1 MKNLK
6 LNDIYNTISGEAGI
20 FPQGAYCTI
29 IRLQGCNL
37 RCIYCDTPQG
47 WENEEYKPEMNAVL
61 EDMLKN
67 GKIANRVMITGGE
80 PLVQQGSL
88 LNLIKEL
95 RVKDHEVQIETNGS
109 LPLPCI
115 VDNVWWEGV
124 GWVVDYKMP
133 CSGMYE
139 KMGGVANFSRRLRG
153 VYHEPGEVVIKFVF
167 DESDI
172 PIMVDTINE
181 LATHYSKRDANPRYR
196 GDFILSPIDA
206 DKTLLS
212 KAIEAVRKGDE
223 KHKTKLLERCVFS
236 LQLHKIVN
244 MP

>member
-6 LNDIYNTISGEAGI
+6 LNDIYDTISGEAGV

-37 RCIYCDTPQG
+37 RCSYCDTPQG
-47 WENEEYKPEMNAVL
+47 REEDEYKPEMNAVL
-61 EDMLKN
+61 AEALKN
-67 GKIANRVMITGGE
+67 GRIARRVMITGGE
-80 PLVQQGSL
+80 PLVQRGSL

-95 RVKDHEVQIETNGS
+95 RAKDHEVQIETNGS
-109 LPLPCI
+109 LPLPPI
-115 VDNVWWEGV
+115 GDSDAWEGV

-133 CSGMYE
+133 CSKMYE
-139 KMGGVANFSRRLRG
+139 KMGGVANFSRRLG
-153 VYHEPGEVVIKFVF
+153 LVYHEPGEVVLKFVF

-172 PIMVDTINE
+172 PIMVDTVSE

-212 KAIEAVRKGDE
+212 KAIEAVRKEDE
-223 KHKTKLLERCVFS
+223 SRKTKILERCIFS

>member
-1 MKNLK
+1 
-6 LNDIYNTISGEAGI
+6 
-20 FPQGAYCTI
+20 
-29 IRLQGCNL
+29 
-37 RCIYCDTPQG
+37 
-47 WENEEYKPEMNAVL
+47 MNAVL

-95 RVKDHEVQIETNGS
+95 RAKDHEVQIETNGS

-139 KMGGVANFSRRLRG
+139 KMGGMANFSRRLRLA
-153 VYHEPGEVVIKFVF
+153 YHELGEVVIKFVF

-172 PIMVDTINE
+172 PTMVDTINE
-181 LATHYSKRDANPRYR
+181 LAAHYSKRDANPRYR

-212 KAIEAVRKGDE
+212 KAIEAVRKEDE

>member
-1 MKNLK
+1 MKSLR
-6 LNDIYNTISGEAGI
+6 LNAIYDTISGEAGI
-20 FPQGAYCTI
+20 FPQGSFCTI

-37 RCIYCDTPQG
+37 RCLYCDTPQG
-47 WENEEYKPEMNAVL
+47 QEADAYKPEVQVEL
-61 EDMLKN
+61 EERLAL
-67 GKIANRVMITGGE
+67 GKIAKRIMITGGE
-80 PLVQQGSL
+80 PLVQQGGL

-139 KMGGVANFSRRLRG
+139 KMGGMANFSRRLRLA
-153 VYHEPGEVVIKFVF
+153 YHELGEEVIKFVF
-167 DESDI
+167 DERDI
-172 PIMVDTINE
+172 PTMVGTISE
-181 LATHYSKRDANPRYR
+181 LAVYYSKRDANPRYR
-196 GDFILSPIDA
+196 GDFILSPINA

-212 KAIEAVRKGDE
+212 KAIEAVRKEDE